1 MGGVN
6 MISQAPILPDEYF
19 TYTCKAEPTGTH
31 WYHSHTGVQYSDG
44 LFGPLI
50 IEEHNNPYQEAYD
63 SERIV
68 IMNDWFH
75 APSNQI
81 LSNMKSGKYMGKKK
95 RL

>member
-1 MGGVN
+1 MN
-6 MISQAPILPDEYF
+6 ISHTLARQSLLGR
-19 TYTCKAEPTGTH
+19 TGIT
-31 WYHSHTGVQYSDG
+31 SHTGAQYSDG

-63 SERIV
+63 SKRIV

-81 LSNMKSGKYMGKKK
+81 LSNVKSGKYMGKKK
-95 RL
+95 GL